1 MDSPA
6 QSPPLAIV
14 LFGHGSRDPRWKE
27 PFEATRTE
35 VERQM
40 PAACVRLAFL
50 EHTPPDLDAA
60 VAALAAD
67 GHRAIEVVP
76 LFLGAGAHVRNDI
89 PAQAAAAAERHSVS
103 VRVQP
108 FVGESPAVIAAIAR
122 HVGATL
128 AEAGRGG

>member
-6 QSPPLAIV
+6 DSPPPAIV

-27 PFEATRTE
+27 PFEATRAE
-35 VERQM
+35 VQRQM
-40 PAACVRLAFL
+40 PAASVRLAFL

-60 VAALAAD
+60 VAALAAE
-67 GHRAIEVVP
+67 GHRVVEVVP
-76 LFLGAGAHVRNDI
+76 LFLGAGAHVRTDI
-89 PAQAAAAAERHSVS
+89 PAQAAAAAERHAIA

-122 HVGATL
+122 HVQSTL
-128 AEAGRGG
+128 AAAGKGG